1 MDQRQ
6 LPEDFRDFIGF
17 LNKNEVRY
25 LLLGG
30 WAIGIYGHPR
40 ATKDIDFL
48 VAIDDGNLARMQKA
62 LSNFGAP
69 PFDAGQFKQAGNVY
83 RMGRPP
89 IQIDII
95 NQADGID
102 IQECWD
108 RRQIILVD
116 GLEVSV
122 ISREDLIENKKA
134 SGRLQDLADIEKLD
148 SNDL

>member
-6 LPEDFRDFIGF
+6 LPEDFRDFIK
-17 LNKNEVRY
+17 LLDKNEVCY

-30 WAIGIYGHPR
+30 WAVGIYGHPR

-48 VAIDDGNLARMQKA
+48 VALDDENLVKLQTT
-62 LSNFGAP
+62 LSDFGAP
-69 PFDAGQFKQAGNVY
+69 PLELEQFKERGNVY

-102 IQECWD
+102 IHECFA
-108 RRQIILVD
+108 RRELIHADDMEISL
-116 GLEVSV
+116 
-122 ISREDLIENKKA
+122 ISREDLITNKKA
-134 SGRLQDLADIEKLD
+134 SGRLQDLADIEKLT
-148 SNDL
+148 SQL